1 MPTSTFLRQLLI
13 LTAITAVAL
22 FGINQ
27 LEVLHPY
34 RNFSWISLTFFVV
47 LSVAMFV
54 VGLWTAKSSNKNAFT
69 GTILGFTFAKIV
81 FSFVVV
87 LGYHQLTHPTSKAFV
102 IPFFITYLVYTA
114 FETWFMMQLGKQ
126 KR

>member
-13 LTAITAVAL
+13 LTLITAVAL

-27 LEVLHPY
+27 LEVLYPY
-34 RNFSWISLTFFVV
+34 RNFSWISLGFFV
-47 LSVAMFV
+47 LLTVAMFV
-54 VGLWTAKSSNKNAFT
+54 VGLLTAKSSNKSAFT

-87 LGYHQLTHPTSKAFV
+87 LSYHQLAQPTSKAFV

-114 FETWFMMQLGKQ
+114 FETWFMTQLGKQ

>member
-1 MPTSTFLRQLLI
+1 MPTSTFFRQLII
-13 LTAITAVAL
+13 LSIVTALAL
-22 FGINQ
+22 LGINQ

-34 RNFSWISLTFFVV
+34 RLFSWISLTFFI
-47 LSVAMFV
+47 LLTLAMFFT
-54 VGLWTAKSSNKNAFT
+54 GLLTAKSKNQNAFM

-81 FSFVVV
+81 LSFAVV
-87 LGYHQLTHPTSKAFV
+87 LGYHQIYQPSSKAFV

-114 FETWFMMQLGKQ
+114 FETWFMMKLGQQ